1 MLFIQYC
8 VIRSSGSV
16 TLAPGALQTGLLL
29 LLLLL
34 FFYPRYQLL
43 LLLLKE
49 VEFSVSHCVINT
61 ANYASHSVKLLSLL
75 TGKLHKVQI

>member
-29 LLLLL
+29 LLLF

-43 LLLLKE
+43 LLLLKK